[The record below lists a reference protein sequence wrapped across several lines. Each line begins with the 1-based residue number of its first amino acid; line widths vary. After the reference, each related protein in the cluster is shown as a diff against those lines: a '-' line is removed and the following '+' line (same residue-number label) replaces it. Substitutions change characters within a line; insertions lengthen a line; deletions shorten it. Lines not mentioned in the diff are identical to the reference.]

1 MGSPG
6 HASLFIVDSDVAILD
21 SLKFSLQL
29 QGFAVHLYKEG
40 TDLLEMAAWP
50 ANGCLVIE
58 HSLPEN
64 PGLELVATLR
74 ARGVKLPVI
83 IVASAPTPDL
93 EQRAAEAGA
102 AQVLAKPLAHNIL
115 VATIRTALAE
125 HRI

>member
-1 MGSPG
+1 M
-6 HASLFIVDSDVAILD
+6 AILD

-29 QGFAVHLYKEG
+29 QGFAVHLYKEA
-40 TDLLEMAAWP
+40 TDLLEMVTWP

-58 HSLPEN
+58 HNLEN

-83 IVASAPTPDL
+83 IVASAPTPEL
-93 EQRAAEAGA
+93 EQRAAAAGA

-125 HRI
+125 HCI